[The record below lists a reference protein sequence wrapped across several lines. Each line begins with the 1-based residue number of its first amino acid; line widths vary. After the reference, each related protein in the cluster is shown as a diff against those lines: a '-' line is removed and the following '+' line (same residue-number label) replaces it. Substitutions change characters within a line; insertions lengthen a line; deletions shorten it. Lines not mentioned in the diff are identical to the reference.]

1 MLFLKPSGHPYCLP
15 LSAIINKRKRNANQ
29 YNFKLRSGRRCLLA
43 CKEIEAGG
51 AGADQFLEAV
61 PGGAGDETGIDRG
74 EPLWQN
80 C

>member
-1 MLFLKPSGHPYCLP
+1 MFLADFAAGSFLP
-15 LSAIINKRKRNANQ
+15 MSWKR
-29 YNFKLRSGRRCLLA
+29 LLKA
-43 CKEIEAGG
+43 EAGG